1 MKTNPSTWDFT
12 FRELE
17 IISFIQRGNS
27 SKEIADSLSLSV
39 FTVKKHRENIA
50 IKMGSSGKT
59 EFRKAIFQFNPNISN
74 SSSQ

>member
-1 MKTNPSTWDFT
+1 MKSYPSTWDFT

-27 SKEIADSLSLSV
+27 SKEIADSLCLSV

-50 IKMGSSGKT
+50 TKIGSNGKT
-59 EFRKAIFQFNPNISN
+59 EFRKAIFQLDFNLIPFPGI
-74 SSSQ
+74 